1 MRSCNVALGFT
12 LIELL
17 VVIAIIAVLIALLLP
32 AVQAAR
38 EAARRSQC
46 VNNLKQIGLA
56 LHNYHSTN
64 DRFPI
69 GGAYSNN
76 SAPGTSNWNGFSAQ
90 AQMLSFMEQ
99 SALYNA
105 INFSL
110 VSGDPG
116 QTNGGT
122 QNSTAWF
129 SKINSFLCPSDGNSG
144 NNGGGNNWNS
154 YGGSQGTTSQT
165 NPTTT
170 TGLFAHANCYG
181 IRDCTDGSSN
191 TVAFGEFLV
200 GGPVQ
205 SNGYRGNG
213 TDTAAV
219 TTYFD
224 VSSNVAGLAR
234 RHDHLPQCVAK
245 RHAHLGHLQLR
256 RPLLDPGQRRVHD
269 VPDDHPPQFDADP
282 LGRLPE
288 QLRGVRDGLDELHE
302 RQQQPLRR
310 GQLPHG
316 RRERPVHQEHDQP
329 ADLLGHRDQGPER
342 GRQLRLVLTPGPD
355 DPPSSRDDPSL
366 PGGSSRFRLAACR
379 AVSF

>member
-1 MRSCNVALGFT
+1 MRSTRRPGFT

-46 VNNLKQIGLA
+46 VNNLKQIGLG

-69 GGAYSNN
+69 GGSYSNN
-76 SAPGTSNWNGFSAQ
+76 SAPGTSSWNGFSAQ

-116 QTNGGT
+116 QASGGF
-122 QNSTAWF
+122 QNSTAWY
-129 SKINSFLCPSDGNSG
+129 SKINVFLCPSDPNAGSG
-144 NNGGGNNWNS
+144 GGGNNWNS
-154 YGGSQGTTSQT
+154 YGGSEGTTSNGGPNSGVGSS
-165 NPTTT
+165 NPTQT

-191 TVAFGEFLV
+191 TVAFGEFLT

-205 SNGYRGNG
+205 TSGYRGNG
-213 TDTAAV
+213 IDNGAV
-219 TTYFD
+219 TGYFD
-224 VSSNVAGLAR
+224 VSTNYQGYLGDMTICNTSWANGQTGTGISN
-234 RHDHLPQCVAK
+234 CI
-245 RHAHLGHLQLR
+245 
-256 RPLLDPGQRRVHD
+256 
-269 VPDDHPPQFDADP
+269 
-282 LGRLPE
+282 GRCW
-288 QLRGVRDGLDELHE
+288 
-302 RQQQPLRR
+302 
-310 GQLPHG
+310 
-316 RRERPVHQEHDQP
+316 
-329 ADLLGHRDQGPER
+329 LLGSAGYTMFQ
-342 GRQLRLVLTPGPD
+342 TIN
-355 DPPSSRDDPSL
+355 PPNSTTYAWGGCRNCSGCGMDSTNYMNASSNHS
-366 PGGSSRFRLAACR
+366 GGANFLMADGSVRFVKSTINQMTYWAIGTRANNEVVSSDAY
-379 AVSF
+379 

>member
-1 MRSCNVALGFT
+1 MRSARRPGFT

-46 VNNLKQIGLA
+46 VNNLKQIGLG

-90 AQMLSFMEQ
+90 AQMLSFLEQ
-99 SALYNA
+99 TALYNA

-116 QTNGGT
+116 QTTGGI
-122 QNSTAWF
+122 QNSTCWF
-129 SKINSFLCPSDGNSG
+129 SKINTFLCPSDGNAG
-144 NNGGGNNWNS
+144 NGTGGNNWNS
-154 YGGSQGTTSQT
+154 YGGCQGTTSQT
-165 NPTTT
+165 NATTT

-191 TVAFGEFLV
+191 TVAFGEYLV

-205 SNGYRGNG
+205 TNGYRGNG
-213 TDTAAV
+213 IDNAAV

-224 VSSNVAGLAR
+224 VSANVAGYQS
-234 RHDHLPQCVAK
+234 DMTTCMNSWQGGTTGTGISNCVG
-245 RHAHLGHLQLR
+245 RCWILGSAGYTMFQTIN
-256 RPLLDPGQRRVHD
+256 
-269 VPDDHPPQFDADP
+269 PPNSTQTPWGGCRNCNTCGMDSTNYMNASSNHSGGANFLMADGSVRFIKSTINQSTYWAIGTRANNEVVDA
-282 LGRLPE
+282 
-288 QLRGVRDGLDELHE
+288 
-302 RQQQPLRR
+302 
-310 GQLPHG
+310 
-316 RRERPVHQEHDQP
+316 
-329 ADLLGHRDQGPER
+329 A
-342 GRQLRLVLTPGPD
+342 
-355 DPPSSRDDPSL
+355 
-366 PGGSSRFRLAACR
+366 
-379 AVSF
+379 SF